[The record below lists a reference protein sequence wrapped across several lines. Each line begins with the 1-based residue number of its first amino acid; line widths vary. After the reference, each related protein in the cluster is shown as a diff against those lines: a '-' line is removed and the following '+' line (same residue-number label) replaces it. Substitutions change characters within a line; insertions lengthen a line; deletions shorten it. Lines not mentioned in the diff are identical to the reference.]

1 VELFFKGVSR
11 GKLTVPVA
19 SSAPGLFAVL
29 AGTGQAVALNEDGML
44 NSPVDP
50 AARGSVVTLYATG
63 EGLTEPV
70 SQDGKLATAPY
81 PKPVLPV
88 TLNVGG
94 YPADILF
101 AGEAPGFA
109 GLMQINARL
118 PGTPAATGNVPLV
131 LRVGTSSSQAGIT
144 ITVR

>member
-1 VELFFKGVSR
+1 V
-11 GKLTVPVA
+11 TVPVA
-19 SSAPGLFAVL
+19 SSAPGLFTVI
-29 AGTGQAVALNEDGML
+29 AGTGQAVAINHDGKL

-63 EGLTEPV
+63 EGLTDPV
-70 SQDGKLATAPY
+70 GQDGRLASVPY

-88 TLNVGG
+88 TLTVGG

-118 PGTPAATGNVPLV
+118 PAGSAPNGSVPLV
-131 LRVGTSSSQAGIT
+131 LRVGTASSQTGVT

>member
-1 VELFFKGVSR
+1 
-11 GKLTVPVA
+11 
-19 SSAPGLFAVL
+19 
-29 AGTGQAVALNEDGML
+29 ML

-118 PGTPAATGNVPLV
+118 PGGPAPTGNVPLV
-131 LRVGTSSSQAGIT
+131 LRVGTSSSQAGVT